1 MIAARS
7 VPPHPVNEPIRAYAP
22 GSPERAALW
31 QELERQSAE
40 TAEIPC
46 VVAGRRVFTGQVVEV
61 RNPSDHAHVLARV
74 HLATPALVAEACEA
88 AMRAKGA
95 WASLAWEGRSAVF
108 LRAAA
113 LLAGPWRDRLNA
125 ATMLGQGKTCH
136 QAEIDAACELID
148 FWRFGVADAAT
159 LLDQQPRVSPE
170 GVWNRADV
178 RPLDGFVFAVTPF
191 NFTAIAL
198 NLPTAPAILGN
209 VAVWKPSLTQT
220 LSAWYGMQLLEA
232 AGLPPGV
239 LNLVHGAG
247 ADVGDIV
254 LDAPDLGGLHFTG
267 STATFRSLW
276 RGIGDRLDRYRQIPR
291 IVGETGGKDFIVVH
305 ASADVDA
312 VAVAALRGAFEYQ
325 GQKCSAASRM
335 YVPASLWPRLRERLA
350 GMVAELTVGDVR
362 DPRHF
367 VGPVIDERAARR
379 LSDAIARGRAEGHV
393 VAGGKVD
400 VSTGWFVHP
409 TVVHLDD
416 PAHPLLREELF
427 GPLLA
432 VRVYPDAGFS
442 DVLREVDAATP
453 YALTGAVFA
462 DDRYALDEAA
472 TALRFAAGNLY
483 LNDKPTGAVVG
494 QQPFGGGRASGTN
507 DKAGSVLNLMRWASP
522 RILKETFVPPT
533 DWRYP
538 FLGR

>member
-7 VPPHPVNEPIRAYAP
+7 VPPSPVNEPVRAYAP
-22 GSPERAALW
+22 GSPERATLW
-31 QELERQSAE
+31 AELNRQAGE
-40 TAEIPC
+40 VVEIPC
-46 VVAGRRVFTGQVVEV
+46 VIGGRRVYSGQTVEV
-61 RNPSDHAHVLARV
+61 RNPSAHGEVLARV
-74 HLATPALVAEACEA
+74 HLATPEMVAQACA
-88 AMRAKGA
+88 SAMASKPDWAGA
-95 WASLAWEGRSAVF
+95 AWESRSAVF

-159 LLDQQPRVSPE
+159 LLDQQPRVSPD

-209 VAVWKPSLTQT
+209 VAVWKPSLTQA
-220 LSAWYGMQLLEA
+220 LSAWQGFLLLEA
-232 AGLPPGV
+232 AGLPAGV
-239 LNLVHGAG
+239 INLVHGHG
-247 ADVGDIV
+247 ADVGDVV
-254 LDAPDLGGLHFTG
+254 LGAPDLGGLHFTG
-267 STATFRSLW
+267 STTTFRSMW
-276 RGIGDRLDRYRQIPR
+276 RGIGERLDRYRQIPR

-305 ASADVDA
+305 PSADVEE
-312 VAVAALRGAFEYQ
+312 VAVAAVRGAFEYQ

-335 YVPASLWPRLRERLA
+335 FVPASLWPALSGRLA
-350 GMVAELTVGDVR
+350 ELVAALPVGDVR
-362 DPRHF
+362 DGAHF
-367 VGPVIDERAARR
+367 IGPVIDERAARR
-379 LSDAIARGRAEGHV
+379 LADAVALGRRDGAWMT
-393 VAGGKVD
+393 GGRVD
-400 VSTGWFVHP
+400 VSTGWFVQP
-409 TVVHLDD
+409 TVVRLDD
-416 PAHPLLREELF
+416 PSHPLLREELF
-427 GPLLA
+427 GPFLA
-432 VRVYPDAGFS
+432 VRVYDDAAFE
-442 DVLREVDAATP
+442 DVLREVDQATP
-453 YALTGAVFA
+453 YALTGAIFA
-462 DDRYALDEAA
+462 NDRYALDRAA
-472 TALRFAAGNLY
+472 EVLRFAAGNLY

-522 RILKETFVPPT
+522 RVIKETFVPPT